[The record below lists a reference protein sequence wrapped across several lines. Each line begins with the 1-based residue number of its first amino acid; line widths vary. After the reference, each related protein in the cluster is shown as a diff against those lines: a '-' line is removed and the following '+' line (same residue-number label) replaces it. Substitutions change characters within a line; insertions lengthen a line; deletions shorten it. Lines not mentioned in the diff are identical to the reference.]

1 MRKEPSSA
9 KATAGGQQPPPPTPP
24 NQPPPARNAPQQAP
38 TTAPPPQAQQPPAP
52 TGPPRNW
59 PPLAERAFLG
69 KSIKRLDGPDKAA
82 GRAKYTYDIIRPGM
96 LYGEILGSPHPRAR
110 VRSIDLSA
118 AKALAGVRA
127 ALAIKD
133 PADPARANVN
143 YQGEEVAAV
152 AATTE
157 EIARDAIRLIKVDY
171 EVLPALATIEQ
182 SRSPNAPQAFAPRPN
197 VSQPR
202 ITSEGDVDAAL
213 KTAAH
218 VVEGVY
224 STQVQ
229 THTSLETHGGIAEW
243 DGDKLTM
250 YISTQG
256 INASRDGIADA
267 LKIPRPNARVITE
280 YMGGGFGSKLGA
292 DVQVVI
298 AARLAREAKAPV
310 KIMLDRK
317 HEHLI
322 AGNRPSAFAKV
333 KAGVDAQG
341 KFVAWDAESWGTGGA
356 GAGAGFSIPYGVYAP
371 PQGQTWGFANRRQNH
386 VDVYTNAGPQRAFRA
401 PGHPQAC
408 FITETVIDELADRLR
423 MDPLELRLRN
433 LAPEAPNAMWRK
445 YFAMGAE
452 KIGWS
457 KRHPTGDSAAGPIKR
472 GLGCAANIW
481 AGGGNRATRGLCEIH
496 PDGSVVNKIGTQ
508 DIGTG
513 TRTLVAMITAETMGL
528 PLTGVTAA
536 IGDTNYPFAP
546 GSGGSIT
553 VGSVSPTVRVAAEN
567 ALKELLAKVA
577 PQLNVA
583 ADQLEAKGGRIQVK
597 GTPSRGMAWRDAC
610 KLLGQT
616 PIQAPGEW
624 TLGLSGVGTSGVQFA
639 DVEVDIETGIT
650 RVKRIVSV
658 QDCGMI
664 VDRLTADSQMYGG
677 IIMGLGFALYENRIL
692 DRNTAKMVNPNM
704 EWYLL
709 PGLSDIPVMDVTLVD
724 QPERGVIGIGEPP
737 IISTAAA
744 IANAVSN
751 ATGVRI
757 RKLPVTPETVLEALK
772 QERAGGTL

>member
-1 MRKEPSSA
+1 MAEHPTSA
-9 KATAGGQQPPPPTPP
+9 DTSQGGQ
-24 NQPPPARNAPQQAP
+24 
-38 TTAPPPQAQQPPAP
+38 QQPPAAAQAP
-52 TGPPRNW
+52 AAPPRNW
-59 PPLAERAFLG
+59 PPVADRVLLG
-69 KSIKRLDGPDKAA
+69 KSIKRLDGPDKAS
-82 GRAKYTYDIIRPGM
+82 GRARYTYDLIRPGM

-110 VRSIDLSA
+110 VKAIDLSA
-118 AKALAGVRA
+118 AKALSGVRA
-127 ALAIKD
+127 VIAIKD
-133 PADPARANVN
+133 PVDAARSGIN

-157 EIARDAIRLIKVDY
+157 EIARDAVRLIKVEYD
-171 EVLPALATIEQ
+171 VLQPLATIEQ
-182 SRSPNAPQAFAPRPN
+182 ARNPNTPPAFPNGNVSKPN
-197 VSQPR
+197 VRQ
-202 ITSEGDVDAAL
+202 EGDVEAAL

-218 VVEGVY
+218 VVEGLY
-224 STQVQ
+224 QTQVQ

-243 DGDKLTM
+243 DGDKLTLF
-250 YISTQG
+250 ISTQG

-267 LKIPRPNARVITE
+267 LKVPRPNVRVVTE

-298 AARLAREAKAPV
+298 AARLAKEAGAPV

-322 AGNRPSAFAKV
+322 TGNRPSAFARV
-333 KAGVDAQG
+333 KAGVDAEG
-341 KFVAWDAESWGTGGA
+341 KFVGWDSETWGTGGA
-356 GAGAGFSIPYGVYAP
+356 GAGAGFSVPYPVYAP
-371 PQGQTWGFANRRQNH
+371 PAGGTWGFANRRQTH

-423 MDPLELRLRN
+423 LDPLELRLRN
-433 LAPEAPNAMWRK
+433 LAPEAPNAQWRK

-457 KRHPTGDSAAGPIKR
+457 RRHPTGDAAAGPIKR
-472 GLGCAANIW
+472 GLGCAANVW
-481 AGGGNRATRGLCEIH
+481 AGGGNRQTRAMCEIH
-496 PDGSVVNKIGTQ
+496 PDGSVINKIATQ

-528 PLTGVTAA
+528 PLNAVTAA
-536 IGDTNYPFAP
+536 IGDTSYPFAP

-553 VGSVSPTVRVAAEN
+553 VGSVSPTVRVSAEN
-567 ALKELLAKVA
+567 ALRELFARVA
-577 PQLNVA
+577 PQLETTPDA
-583 ADQLEAKGGRIQVK
+583 LEAKGGRIQVK
-597 GTPSRGMAWRDAC
+597 GTPAKGIAWRDAC
-610 KLLGQT
+610 KLLGTT
-616 PIQAPGEW
+616 PIQAAGEW
-624 TLGLSGVGTSGVQFA
+624 TQGLSGVGTSGVQFA

-650 RVKRIVSV
+650 RVRKIVSV

-664 VDRLTADSQMYGG
+664 VDRLTAESQMYGG
-677 IIMGLGFALYENRIL
+677 IIMGLGFALFENRIL
-692 DRNTAKMVNPNM
+692 DRNTAQMVNPNM
-704 EWYLL
+704 EWYLV
-709 PGLSDIPVMDVTLVD
+709 PGISDIPAIDVTLVD
-724 QPERGVIGIGEPP
+724 QPERGVIGLGEPP
-737 IISTAAA
+737 VISTAAA

-757 RKLPVTPETVLEALK
+757 RKLPVTPDTVLAALQ